1 MDYLKIYLA
10 CPAGFTTQT
19 DLSAA
24 TAKLLLAPDFATLK
38 LFWDRFARQ
47 HLQVVY
53 WWHYRKATAFNKS
66 EKHYFY
72 WRAKC
77 EYI

>member
-10 CPAGFTTQT
+10 SQAGFTTQT

-47 HLQVVY
+47 HLEVVY
-53 WWHYRKATAFNKS
+53 WQHYRKATAFNKS
-66 EKHYFY
+66 EKHCFY

-77 EYI
+77 GYI